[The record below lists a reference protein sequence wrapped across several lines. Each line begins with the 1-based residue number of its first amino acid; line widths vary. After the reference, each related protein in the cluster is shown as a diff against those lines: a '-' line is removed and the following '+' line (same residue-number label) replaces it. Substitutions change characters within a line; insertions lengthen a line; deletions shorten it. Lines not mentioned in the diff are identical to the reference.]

1 MQVSVFML
9 FTTSF
14 SDTVYLLKYIS
25 ENSMNFGR
33 IDSEALKSYI
43 THWPPQRWQE
53 YEPLLTYC
61 RDNGIRLI
69 ACGVPL
75 EVLAECIQVLNCL
88 LLYYVKLH

>member
-33 IDSEALKSYI
+33 IDSEGLKSYI